1 MPSDRPFN
9 RMVVAAEVPAEGT
22 AFRFEAD
29 AGERAALARF
39 LDVPDVASFA
49 AELTVR
55 PWRKGGLEVAGNVSA
70 KLTRICVVSLEP
82 FETTLG
88 EAVEAR
94 FAPAPQSAP
103 GVAGSGAAG
112 EPRGS
117 HAADLDA
124 PDRLEGGK
132 ADLGAL
138 AVEFAALGLDPYP
151 RKPGVALEA
160 ASAGNEAPS
169 GNPFAA
175 LAGLADPDRGSKS

>member
-1 MPSDRPFN
+1 MASDRPFS

-22 AFRFEAD
+22 ALHVEAD

-39 LDVPDVASFA
+39 LDVPEIASFA

-55 PWRKGGLEVAGNVSA
+55 PWRKGGLDVTGKVSA
-70 KLTRICVVSLEP
+70 TLTRICVVSLEL
-82 FETTLG
+82 FETALT
-88 EAVEAR
+88 EAVEGRYEPTPHSAR
-94 FAPAPQSAP
+94 
-103 GVAGSGAAG
+103 GIAGSGAAG

-124 PDRLEGGK
+124 PDRLEDGR

-151 RKPGVALEA
+151 RKPGVALAA
-160 ASAGNEAPS
+160 ASAGNEVPAD
-169 GNPFAA
+169 NPFAA
-175 LAGLADPDRGSKS
+175 LAGLAGSDRGSKS